1 MEEVRYVLDGIHKR
15 HLSFDDAVGDLI
27 KFYKDAH
34 PTEFKKE
41 EKPNQKKSDGKLSLE
56 NIKVGDII
64 PDLHNE
70 EIEITEDLIEQ
81 MRQYEQET
89 NKSVIWRGKITGT
102 FLFFKYVEDHPE
114 EKLKTK
120 NKPGR
125 KPKKAEEDVNIE
137 ELEEK
142 EIVNEEDM
150 VLDCIAD
157 YKMEYGVKTVNTKS
171 QKFKQFYYKWKQ
183 SD

>member
-1 MEEVRYVLDGIHKR
+1 MAKKIKQVKSEE
-15 HLSFDDAVGDLI
+15 
-27 KFYKDAH
+27 
-34 PTEFKKE
+34 
-41 EKPNQKKSDGKLSLE
+41 KLSLE
-56 NIKVGDII
+56 NLKVGMTIQ
-64 PDLHNE
+64 DLHDE
-70 EIEITEDLIEQ
+70 EIEITDDLIEQ

-120 NKPGR
+120 KKSGR
-125 KPKKAEEDVNIE
+125 KPKKVEEDVNIE

-150 VLDCIAD
+150 ILDCIAD

>member
-1 MEEVRYVLDGIHKR
+1 MAKKLKQVKSEE
-15 HLSFDDAVGDLI
+15 
-27 KFYKDAH
+27 
-34 PTEFKKE
+34 
-41 EKPNQKKSDGKLSLE
+41 NLSLE
-56 NIKVGDII
+56 NIIVGDKIL
-64 PDLHNE
+64 DLHDE

-89 NKSVIWRGKITGT
+89 NKSAIWKNKITGT

-120 NKPGR
+120 KKPGR
-125 KPKKAEEDVNIE
+125 KPKAEKIE
-137 ELEEK
+137 ELIEE

-150 VLDCIAD
+150 MLDCIED
-157 YKMEYGVKTVNTKS
+157 YKSEFNVKKVNTNTK
-171 QKFKQFYYKWKQ
+171 KFKAYFEEWKQ

>member
-1 MEEVRYVLDGIHKR
+1 M
-15 HLSFDDAVGDLI
+15 A
-27 KFYKDAH
+27 
-34 PTEFKKE
+34 KKVKQVNPE
-41 EKPNQKKSDGKLSLE
+41 DKLSLD

-64 PDLHNE
+64 LDLHDE
-70 EIEITEDLIEQ
+70 EVEITEDLIEQ
-81 MRQYEQET
+81 MKQYEQET
-89 NKSVIWRGKITGT
+89 KKSVIWRGKITGR

-120 NKPGR
+120 KKPGR
-125 KPKKAEEDVNIE
+125 KPKAE

-142 EIVNEEDM
+142 EQVIKEVDEENLLKDA
-150 VLDCIAD
+150 IED
-157 YKMEYGVKTVNTKS
+157 YKSEYGVKTVNTKS

>member
-1 MEEVRYVLDGIHKR
+1 MAKKVKEV
-15 HLSFDDAVGDLI
+15 
-27 KFYKDAH
+27 
-34 PTEFKKE
+34 
-41 EKPNQKKSDGKLSLE
+41 KSEDKLSLE
-56 NIKVGDII
+56 NIKVGDKIL
-64 PDLHNE
+64 DLHDD

-120 NKPGR
+120 KKPGR
-125 KPKKAEEDVNIE
+125 KPKAKEDVEIE
-137 ELEEK
+137 ELIESEVEDEE
-142 EIVNEEDM
+142 NM
-150 VLDCIAD
+150 MLDCIED
-157 YKMEYGVKTVNTKS
+157 YKLEYNVKNVKTSS

-183 SD
+183 SE